1 MIVMKTLEDIKR
13 ILTSHKQELSQ
24 KYGIIEIGVFGSYVR
39 GGQKKQSDVDM
50 LVEFEESSNLTLLD
64 FVRLEDYLSELL
76 EVKVDLVEKS
86 ALKPRIG
93 RHVLQEVVN
102 I

>member
-1 MIVMKTLEDIKR
+1 
-13 ILTSHKQELSQ
+13 
-24 KYGIIEIGVFGSYVR
+24 
-39 GGQKKQSDVDM
+39 M

-93 RHVLQEVVN
+93 RHVLQEVVY